1 MFSYEYGQ
9 ASYDLEEI
17 KDKLLAYL
25 KNCSYPETQDAETEA
40 KATFNYLE
48 GTVDKII
55 KRSPVNI
62 RFGSGGSP
70 LWHSTVLYYL
80 SKWVAAEIKMGKIIA
95 SELNPPSCD

>member
-17 KDKLLAYL
+17 KEKLLAYL
-25 KNCSYPETQDAETEA
+25 KNCSYPDTQNAEVEA
-40 KATFNYLE
+40 KATFKYLE
-48 GTVDKII
+48 STVDKII
-55 KRSPVNI
+55 KRNSVNI

-70 LWHSTVLYYL
+70 LWHSTVLHYL

-95 SELNPPSCD
+95 NELDPASDD